1 VPLDYARS
9 RNWEYRERGSQLN
22 IRACPLCDD
31 SGWHFYMNKETGQWD
46 CKKCQESG
54 SLFQLKKHLGDIE
67 EAIHPAYRRS
77 APKKPES
84 LAPARYHQALLR
96 DKEAMDYLVGRKIGL
111 ETIKRFQLGVRSM
124 NGAKWLCIPHWENQN
139 VVNIKY
145 RSLPPAKKEFL
156 REPGCRSVLFNVNA
170 LAVHRQVLIT
180 EGEMDALSLVEHG
193 FENAVGATNGAGAFD
208 AEWVKDLEKAERI
221 YLCFDTDEAG
231 RKGAVSLA
239 KRLGYNRCWNIALP
253 CNDVND
259 FFLQHTR
266 EEFDQLIQQA
276 AQFNLPGVIDV
287 RAALDLLQGEE
298 AKEKESKG
306 LQTPWENVN
315 RIIHGWK
322 PGDLVIVTALPKTG
336 KTTWMLD
343 ITRHLVLG
351 WVPVLFFCL
360 EMRPERLVRKVIQ
373 AQYRIEQPGLKEIR
387 NARMLF
393 DEIPLYFG
401 YFYKHHKTEDILGLI
416 REAVQ
421 RYGIQLIVFDNL
433 HLLCRTDRVNEQIA
447 QATLAFKLLAEEM
460 EVPVVLIAQP
470 RKREN
475 SSTEIMSAED
485 VRYSSAVHSDCDQ
498 MIILHRN
505 RTASKARDINSQKFI
520 AREESMDP
528 VTLVRVEAHRYGSGG
543 ETLLYYNGAFSRF
556 DLLERNESSGQR
568 YP

>member
-1 VPLDYARS
+1 MPVQYARS
-9 RNWEYRERGSQLN
+9 KNWEYRERGSQLN
-22 IRACPLCDD
+22 IKTCPLCDD

-54 SLFQLKKHLGDIE
+54 SLFRLKTQLGDIE
-67 EAIHPAYRRS
+67 EAIHPAYRKS
-77 APKKPES
+77 TFKKPNTS
-84 LAPARYHQALLR
+84 AVLQYHQALLSDR
-96 DKEAMDYLVGRKIGL
+96 EATLYLTGRKIGMQ
-111 ETIKRFQLGVRSM
+111 TIKRFKLGVRTM
-124 NGAKWLCIPHWENQN
+124 NNAKWLCIPHWERRE

-156 REPGCRSVLFNVNA
+156 REPGCRSVLFNIDA
-170 LAVHRQVLIT
+170 LATHREILIT
-180 EGEMDALSLVEHG
+180 EGEIDAITLVEHG
-193 FENAVGATNGAGAFD
+193 FENVVGATNGAGAFD
-208 AEWVKDLEKAERI
+208 AEWIKGLEKAEKI
-221 YLCFDTDEAG
+221 FICFDADEAG
-231 RKGAVSLA
+231 RKGALSLA
-239 KRLGYNRCWNIALP
+239 KRLGYNRCWNISLP
-253 CNDVND
+253 CKDVND
-259 FFLQHTR
+259 FFLDHAR
-266 EEFDQLIQQA
+266 EEFDRLIRNA
-276 AQFNLPGVIDV
+276 AQFTLPGVIDV

-298 AKEKESKG
+298 SREADTKG

-343 ITRHLVLG
+343 ISRHLVLR

-360 EMRPERLVRKVIQ
+360 EMRPERLMRKVIQ
-373 AQYRIEQPGLKEIR
+373 AQYRVERPALQDIR

-393 DEIPLYFG
+393 ENIPLYFG
-401 YFYKHHKTEDILGLI
+401 YFYKHQKTEDVLGLI
-416 REAVQ
+416 RQAIQ
-421 RYGIQLIVFDNL
+421 RYGIQFIVFDNL
-433 HLLCRTDRVNEQIA
+433 HLLCRSDRVNEQIA
-447 QATLAFKLLAEEM
+447 QTTLSFKLLAEEM

-475 SSTEIMSAED
+475 SATEIMSAED

-505 RTASKARDINSQKFI
+505 RTASKVKDINTQKFI

-556 DLLERNESSGQR
+556 DLLESSESRQQR
-568 YP
+568 HS

>member
-1 VPLDYARS
+1 MTMCLP
-9 RNWEYRERGSQLN
+9 
-22 IRACPLCDD
+22 
-31 SGWHFYMNKETGQWD
+31 T
-46 CKKCQESG
+46 
-54 SLFQLKKHLGDIE
+54 
-67 EAIHPAYRRS
+67 HP
-77 APKKPES
+77 KP
-84 LAPARYHQALLR
+84 R
-96 DKEAMDYLVGRKIGL
+96 
-111 ETIKRFQLGVRSM
+111 
-124 NGAKWLCIPHWENQN
+124 
-139 VVNIKY
+139 
-145 RSLPPAKKEFL
+145 
-156 REPGCRSVLFNVNA
+156 
-170 LAVHRQVLIT
+170 
-180 EGEMDALSLVEHG
+180 
-193 FENAVGATNGAGAFD
+193 
-208 AEWVKDLEKAERI
+208 
-221 YLCFDTDEAG
+221 
-231 RKGAVSLA
+231 
-239 KRLGYNRCWNIALP
+239 YNRCWNIALP
-253 CNDVND
+253 CKDVND

-298 AKEKESKG
+298 TKENESKG

-343 ITRHLVLG
+343 ITRHLTLG

-360 EMRPERLVRKVIQ
+360 EMRPERLMRKVIQ
-373 AQYRIEQPGLKEIR
+373 AQYRVKHPGLNEIR

-393 DEIPLYFG
+393 EETPFYFG

-421 RYGIQLIVFDNL
+421 RYGIQFIVFDNL

-475 SSTEIMSAED
+475 STTEIMSAED

-556 DLLERNESSGQR
+556 DLLERSGSSGQR

>member
-1 VPLDYARS
+1 
-9 RNWEYRERGSQLN
+9 
-22 IRACPLCDD
+22 
-31 SGWHFYMNKETGQWD
+31 MNKETGQWD

-54 SLFQLKKHLGDIE
+54 SLFQLKKQLGDIE

-96 DKEAMDYLVGRKIGL
+96 DKEAMDYLAGRKIGL
-111 ETIKRFQLGVRSM
+111 ETVKRFQLGVRSM

-193 FENAVGATNGAGAFD
+193 FENVVGVTNGAGAFD
-208 AEWVKDLEKAERI
+208 AEWVKDLEKAEKI

-239 KRLGYNRCWNIALP
+239 KRLGYNRCWNISLP

-276 AQFNLPGVIDV
+276 TQFNLPGVIDV

-298 AKEKESKG
+298 TKENESKG

-343 ITRHLVLG
+343 ITRHLTLG

-360 EMRPERLVRKVIQ
+360 EMRPERLMRKVIQ
-373 AQYRIEQPGLKEIR
+373 AQYRVKHPGLNEIR

-393 DEIPLYFG
+393 EETPFYFG

-421 RYGIQLIVFDNL
+421 RYGIQFIVFDNL

-556 DLLERNESSGQR
+556 DLLERSGSSGQR